1 MPVPR
6 RARTALV
13 ISAALLPLTACGS
26 ADGKQDDT
34 KPAAKA
40 AGFPYT
46 VENCGV
52 KTTYTKAPERAL
64 PMNQHAT
71 EVLLELGLA
80 KSVTGSAYL
89 DDKVLPKYAADYA
102 KIPVV
107 AKEYPSQE
115 KLLAA
120 NPDFVYGGYATAF
133 DPKQGRSRA
142 DLKKSGIESRLNIE
156 YCTEGSSAVDD
167 IYREISEVGRTFG
180 VGARADK
187 WVAAAKKTID
197 GTAAQLKGVQPVSVF
212 AYDSGDKTAQTSGGK
227 GMANEMITRAGG
239 RNVMA
244 DIPKSF
250 TDASWEQVVTRKPD
264 VIMIIDYGST
274 TVEQKKKRLLEDPAL
289 KDVPAIKNK
298 RFAVMPLSEILVGV
312 RAPAAI
318 ERLALQLHPELKK

>member
-1 MPVPR
+1 MPVR

-13 ISAALLPLTACGS
+13 IAAALLPLTACGS
-26 ADGKQDDT
+26 GQQGRGQDE
-34 KPAAKA
+34 PQAASAK
-40 AGFPYT
+40 GFPYT

-52 KTTYTKAPERAL
+52 KTTFTKAPERTL

-80 KSVTGSAYL
+80 KSVTGTAYL

-107 AKEYPSQE
+107 AEEYPSKE

-120 NPDFVYGGYATAF
+120 DPDFVYGGYASAF
-133 DPKQGRSRA
+133 DAKQGRSRE
-142 DLKKSGIESRLNIE
+142 DLAKSGIRTRLNVE
-156 YCTEGSSAVDD
+156 YCTKGSSAVED
-167 IYREISEVGRTFG
+167 IYREVAETGRTFG
-180 VGARADK
+180 VGERADT
-187 WVAAAKKTID
+187 WVAAAKKTVA
-197 GTAAQLKGVQPVSVF
+197 GTEARLKGVRPVGVF
-212 AYDSGDKTAQTSGGK
+212 AYDSGDKTASTTGGK
-227 GMANEMITRAGG
+227 GIANEMITRAGG

-244 DIPKSF
+244 DVPKSF

-264 VIMIIDYGST
+264 LIMIIDYGST

-289 KDVPAIKNK
+289 QDVPAVRNK
-298 RFAVMPLSEILVGV
+298 KFAVMPLSELVVGV

-318 ERLALQLHPELKK
+318 ERLALQLHPELTK